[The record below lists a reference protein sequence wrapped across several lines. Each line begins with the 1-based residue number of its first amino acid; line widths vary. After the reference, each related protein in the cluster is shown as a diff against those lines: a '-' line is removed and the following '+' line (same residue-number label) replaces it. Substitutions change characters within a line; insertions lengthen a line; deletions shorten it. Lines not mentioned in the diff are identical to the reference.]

1 MFNMNGKV
9 YKLTCESGK
18 VYIGSTC
25 TTLDER
31 LQKHKSDN
39 NDCTSKGFVNPTIE
53 LLEEIEC
60 ENKDEL
66 RWKEREYIEKNE
78 TVNKQKPICN
88 DKEKKDRAKRG
99 AIIRHRRR

>member
-1 MFNMNGKV
+1 MNGKV

-60 ENKDEL
+60 ENRDEL
-66 RWKEREYIEKNE
+66 LWKEREYIKNNDC
-78 TVNKQKPICN
+78 VNKNKPICN
-88 DKEKKDRAKRG
+88 DKERKKHTKNKGFYINA
-99 AIIRHRRR
+99 RRR